1 MKILTIAVLG
11 LLIIGCAKN
20 TDPLVV
26 KMQTV
31 RDQNTLS
38 KEDPMVDHE
47 KAVRLYG
54 AVSMQ
59 ERRQRLGQYYTVL
72 WNADAGVNKEISFE
86 YQQGNSDEPASRKG
100 EGQSESKVTLRG
112 AAKAAPLFFV
122 YSVRGAR
129 RKLRPFF
136 CLVTSGNRKKSG
148 TPKTPYRVSNI

>member
-20 TDPLVV
+20 TEPLVV

-86 YQQGNSDEPASRKG
+86 YQQGNSGSKIKTIKRHLDVDAVSGKEEFSVIGDNYFDNGRVLTWRISLISDGKTIATK
-100 EGQSESKVTLRG
+100 QSYLWE
-112 AAKAAPLFFV
+112 
-122 YSVRGAR
+122 
-129 RKLRPFF
+129 
-136 CLVTSGNRKKSG
+136 
-148 TPKTPYRVSNI
+148 

>member
-1 MKILTIAVLG
+1 MKILTIAVFG
-11 LLIIGCAKN
+11 VLIIGCAKN

-86 YQQGNSDEPASRKG
+86 YQQGNSG
-100 EGQSESKVTLRG
+100 SKIKTIKRHLDVDAVSGKEEFSVIGDNYFDNGLINLLM
-112 AAKAAPLFFV
+112 LFLL
-122 YSVRGAR
+122 YSQAL
-129 RKLRPFF
+129 RKLQAD
-136 CLVTSGNRKKSG
+136 
-148 TPKTPYRVSNI
+148 

>member
-86 YQQGNSDEPASRKG
+86 YQQGNSGSKIKTIKRHLDVDAVSGKEEFSVIGDNYFDNGRVLTWRISLISDGKTIATK
-100 EGQSESKVTLRG
+100 QSYLWE
-112 AAKAAPLFFV
+112 
-122 YSVRGAR
+122 
-129 RKLRPFF
+129 
-136 CLVTSGNRKKSG
+136 
-148 TPKTPYRVSNI
+148 

>member
-31 RDQNTLS
+31 RDQNTIS

-86 YQQGNSDEPASRKG
+86 YQQGNSGSKIKTIKRHLDVDAVSGKEEFSVIGDNYFDNGRVLTWRISLISDGKTIATK
-100 EGQSESKVTLRG
+100 QSYLWE
-112 AAKAAPLFFV
+112 
-122 YSVRGAR
+122 
-129 RKLRPFF
+129 
-136 CLVTSGNRKKSG
+136 
-148 TPKTPYRVSNI
+148 